1 MVYNDGERAK
11 DGGDLAHQRAEVKL
25 RNAID
30 NAKKPAKKAGSE
42 DFVGSAKC
50 KGPLRSVEYACG
62 AIADLVD

>member
-1 MVYNDGERAK
+1 MVHNDGERAK
-11 DGGDLAHQRAEVKL
+11 DGGVLAHQRAEVKL
-25 RNAID
+25 RKAID
-30 NAKKPAKKAGSE
+30 NAKKSAKEAGSK

>member
-1 MVYNDGERAK
+1 MVHIDGERAK

-25 RNAID
+25 RKAID
-30 NAKKPAKKAGSE
+30 NAKKCE
-42 DFVGSAKC
+42 DFVGSAEC